1 MTDYAAL
8 GREYGAYIEPDE
20 KRLKF
25 RGLRDTLM
33 LVSIPK
39 HRLAGRS
46 DADLRAS
53 LESVFGP
60 PQPVNSVPPSPR

>member
-8 GREYGAYIEPDE
+8 GRQYGAYIEHDE

-25 RGLRDTLM
+25 RGLRDDLM

-39 HRLAGRS
+39 HRLAGR
-46 DADLRAS
+46 AEEDLRTS

-60 PQPVNSVPPSPR
+60 PVTQNAP